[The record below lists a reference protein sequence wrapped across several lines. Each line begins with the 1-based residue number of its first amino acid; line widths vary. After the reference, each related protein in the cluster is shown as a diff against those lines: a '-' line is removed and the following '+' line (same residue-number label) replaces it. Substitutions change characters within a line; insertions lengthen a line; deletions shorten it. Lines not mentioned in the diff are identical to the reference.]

1 MKNIK
6 VLVFLFLLFESYN
19 AHSQKTNFEVSSPN
33 GEIKVSINL
42 ADKIYYVVS
51 AGNETLTE
59 KNHLGLVLKNETLG
73 SNPKLINSKTGKINE
88 VIKPA
93 IPVKFSTVSNS
104 YNYLLLNF
112 KGNYSVEFRAFDEGI
127 AYRFI
132 TSKKGE
138 IEVLNEDFSINFPTN
153 YFVHLQQTGNFKTS
167 SEEEYSHVN
176 SSDWTSS

>member
-112 KGNYSVEFRAFDEGI
+112 QNILVYIQKKI
-127 AYRFI
+127 I
-132 TSKKGE
+132 TLLS
-138 IEVLNEDFSINFPTN
+138 SIVFEN
-153 YFVHLQQTGNFKTS
+153 L
-167 SEEEYSHVN
+167 
-176 SSDWTSS
+176 